1 MKARA
6 TRPASF
12 DFGGHDMGGIHRT
25 RRIETTMTHNGHNPV
40 SELLNHVT
48 IVLEGA
54 AEVAGHLWRKGWAE
68 RNAGNISIDITN
80 IVPEAIL
87 DDCPGETRTL
97 PRPYPALAK
106 ASILTT
112 ATGSRMRAVAAAP
125 HRYSCVL
132 HLSPTGDSFNTICFD
147 TSVRPSSEAP
157 SHLAIH
163 ELLRQRESGLTS
175 VIHTHPDRLIALSHM
190 REFSDES
197 ALNRLLWSM
206 HPETS
211 IVVPQ
216 GIGVVPYEVPGS
228 EMLARATV
236 KALAEHRIVLWE
248 KHGVVAVGT
257 DLDEALDLVD
267 TMDKAA
273 AIYLLCR
280 NAGAV
285 PEGLSE
291 SQLHELA
298 EAFRTYG
305 E

>member
-1 MKARA
+1 MR
-6 TRPASF
+6 
-12 DFGGHDMGGIHRT
+12 D
-25 RRIETTMTHNGHNPV
+25 V
-40 SELLNHVT
+40 S
-48 IVLEGA
+48 
-54 AEVAGHLWRKGWAE
+54 AE
-68 RNAGNISIDITN
+68 
-80 IVPEAIL
+80 
-87 DDCPGETRTL
+87 
-97 PRPYPALAK
+97 
-106 ASILTT
+106 
-112 ATGSRMRAVAAAP
+112 P
-125 HRYSCVL
+125 HRYLCVL
-132 HLSPTGDSFNTICFD
+132 HLSPAGDSLQTICVD

-163 ELLRQRESGLTS
+163 ELLRQRGSGLTS

-190 REFSDES
+190 PEFTNQS

-257 DLDEALDLVD
+257 DLDEAFDLVD

-273 AIYLLCR
+273 SIYLLCR
-280 NAGAV
+280 SVGAV
-285 PEGLSE
+285 PEGLSG
-291 SQLHELA
+291 SQLRELA